1 MYGKAIVNIRLLFC
15 GWCGRA
21 AGRNMGNLL
30 KVFLGYVVMLTIVL
44 FSKGGKRK
52 DNPMKIAITTDSNS
66 GITAGEAEK
75 LGIFLIPMPVMIDTE
90 TYLEGVNIQTEQL
103 FEAMEQERSVSSS
116 QPAPGSILQLWNS
129 IFEHGYD
136 AIVHIPMTSGLS
148 GSCQNAAM
156 LAEDFDGRVYVV
168 DNHRISVTQKGSV
181 LEAKHMVDAGCTP
194 EEIKAYLEASGFQAS
209 IYLTVAD
216 LKYLQRGGR
225 LSSSAALLGTLLN
238 IKPILSIQGYQIDVF
253 SKVRGLKACEKKM
266 IEAVQ
271 SDISARFA
279 DVPMEKLRIEAGG
292 TQRNQEDRDS
302 WKSAVQAAFPG
313 MEIGYV
319 TLPCS
324 IASHVGPDCVAMAVY
339 ASEY

>member
-1 MYGKAIVNIRLLFC
+1 
-15 GWCGRA
+15 
-21 AGRNMGNLL
+21 
-30 KVFLGYVVMLTIVL
+30 ML
-44 FSKGGKRK
+44 
-52 DNPMKIAITTDSNS
+52 
-66 GITAGEAEK
+66 
-75 LGIFLIPMPVMIDTE
+75 PMPVIIDEE
-90 TYLEGVNIQTEQL
+90 TYLEGLNIHTEQL
-103 FEAMEQERSVSSS
+103 FTAMELERSVSSS

-129 IFEHGYD
+129 IFERGYD
-136 AIVHIPMTSGLS
+136 AIVYIPMTSELS

-168 DNHRISVTQKGSV
+168 DNRRISVTQRGAV
-181 LEAKHMVDAGCTP
+181 LEAKHMADAGYLP
-194 EEIKAYLEASGFQAS
+194 EEIKSYLEASAFQAS

-271 SDISARFA
+271 NDISTRFA

-292 TQRNQEDRDS
+292 TQRNQEDRDHWQS
-302 WKSAVQAAFPG
+302 TVQAAFPG
-313 MEIGYV
+313 AAVGYV

-324 IASHVGPDCVAMAVY
+324 IASHVGPDCVAMAVF

>member
-1 MYGKAIVNIRLLFC
+1 
-15 GWCGRA
+15 
-21 AGRNMGNLL
+21 
-30 KVFLGYVVMLTIVL
+30 
-44 FSKGGKRK
+44 
-52 DNPMKIAITTDSNS
+52 MKIAITTDSNS
-66 GITAGEAEK
+66 GITAQEAEK
-75 LGIFLIPMPVMIDTE
+75 LGVFLLPMPVIIDE
-90 TYLEGVNIQTEQL
+90 KTYLEGLNIHTEQL
-103 FEAMEQERSVSSS
+103 FAAMELERGVSSS

-129 IFEHGYD
+129 IFEQGYD
-136 AIVHIPMTSGLS
+136 AIVYIPMTSGLS

-168 DNHRISVTQKGSV
+168 DNHRISVTQRGSV
-181 LEAKHMVDAGCTP
+181 LEAKHMADAGYPP
-194 EEIKAYLEASGFQAS
+194 EEIKAYLEASAFQAS

-253 SKVRGLKACEKKM
+253 SKVHGLKACEKKM

-271 SDISARFA
+271 NDISTRFA

-292 TQRNQEDRDS
+292 TQRNQEDRDHWQS
-302 WKSAVQAAFPG
+302 TVQAAFPG
-313 MEIGYV
+313 AAVEYV

-324 IASHVGPDCVAMAVY
+324 IASHVGPDCMAMAVF

>member
-1 MYGKAIVNIRLLFC
+1 
-15 GWCGRA
+15 
-21 AGRNMGNLL
+21 
-30 KVFLGYVVMLTIVL
+30 
-44 FSKGGKRK
+44 
-52 DNPMKIAITTDSNS
+52 MKIAITTDSNS
-66 GITAGEAEK
+66 GITAQEAEK
-75 LGIFLIPMPVMIDTE
+75 LGVFLLPMPVIIDE
-90 TYLEGVNIQTEQL
+90 KTYLEGLNIHTEQL
-103 FEAMEQERSVSSS
+103 FAAMELERGVSSS

-129 IFEHGYD
+129 IFEQGYD
-136 AIVHIPMTSGLS
+136 AIVYIPMTSGLS

-168 DNHRISVTQKGSV
+168 DNHRISVTQRGSV
-181 LEAKHMVDAGCTP
+181 LEAKHMADAGYPP
-194 EEIKAYLEASGFQAS
+194 EEIKAYLEASAFQAS

-271 SDISARFA
+271 NDISTRFA

-292 TQRNQEDRDS
+292 TQRNQEDRDHWQS
-302 WKSAVQAAFPG
+302 TVQAAFPG
-313 MEIGYV
+313 AAVEYV

-324 IASHVGPDCVAMAVY
+324 IASHVGPDCMAMAVF

>member
-1 MYGKAIVNIRLLFC
+1 
-15 GWCGRA
+15 
-21 AGRNMGNLL
+21 
-30 KVFLGYVVMLTIVL
+30 
-44 FSKGGKRK
+44 
-52 DNPMKIAITTDSNS
+52 MKIAITTDSNS
-66 GITAGEAEK
+66 GITAQEAEK
-75 LGIFLIPMPVMIDTE
+75 LGVFLLPMPVIIDEE
-90 TYLEGVNIQTEQL
+90 TYLEGLNIHTEQL
-103 FEAMEQERSVSSS
+103 FAAMELERGVSSS

-129 IFEHGYD
+129 IFEQGYD
-136 AIVHIPMTSGLS
+136 AIVYIPMTSGLS

-168 DNHRISVTQKGSV
+168 DNHRISVTQRGSV
-181 LEAKHMVDAGCTP
+181 LEAKHMADAGYPP
-194 EEIKAYLEASGFQAS
+194 EEIKAYLEASAFQAS
-209 IYLTVAD
+209 IYLTIAD

-271 SDISARFA
+271 NDISTRFA

-292 TQRNQEDRDS
+292 TQRNQEDRDHWQS
-302 WKSAVQAAFPG
+302 TVQAAFPG
-313 MEIGYV
+313 AAVEYV

-324 IASHVGPDCVAMAVY
+324 IASHVGPDCMAMAVF

>member
-1 MYGKAIVNIRLLFC
+1 MNDYNLPD
-15 GWCGRA
+15 GRDCA
-21 AGRNMGNLL
+21 DYVDKQKGNA
-30 KVFLGYVVMLTIVL
+30 
-44 FSKGGKRK
+44 
-52 DNPMKIAITTDSNS
+52 MKIAITTDSNS
-66 GITAGEAEK
+66 GITAQEAEK
-75 LGIFLIPMPVMIDTE
+75 LGVFLLPMPVIIDKE
-90 TYLEGVNIQTEQL
+90 TYLEGLNIHTEQL
-103 FEAMEQERSVSSS
+103 FTAMELERSVSSS

-129 IFEHGYD
+129 IFEQGYD
-136 AIVHIPMTSGLS
+136 AIVYIPMTSGLS

-168 DNHRISVTQKGSV
+168 DNHRISVTQRGSV
-181 LEAKHMVDAGCTP
+181 LEAKHMADAGYPP
-194 EEIKAYLEASGFQAS
+194 EEIKAYLEASAFQAS
-209 IYLTVAD
+209 IYLTIAD

-271 SDISARFA
+271 NDISTRFA

-292 TQRNQEDRDS
+292 TQRNQEDRDHWQS
-302 WKSAVQAAFPG
+302 TVQAAFPG
-313 MEIGYV
+313 AAVEYV

-324 IASHVGPDCVAMAVY
+324 IASHVGPDCVAMAVF

>member
-1 MYGKAIVNIRLLFC
+1 
-15 GWCGRA
+15 
-21 AGRNMGNLL
+21 
-30 KVFLGYVVMLTIVL
+30 
-44 FSKGGKRK
+44 
-52 DNPMKIAITTDSNS
+52 MKIAITTDSNS
-66 GITAGEAEK
+66 GITAQEAEK
-75 LGIFLIPMPVMIDTE
+75 LGLFLLPMPVIIDE
-90 TYLEGVNIQTEQL
+90 KTYLEGLNIHTEQL
-103 FEAMEQERSVSSS
+103 FAAMELERGVSSS

-129 IFEHGYD
+129 IFERGYD
-136 AIVHIPMTSGLS
+136 AIVYIPMTSGLS

-168 DNHRISVTQKGSV
+168 DNRRISVTQRGAV
-181 LEAKHMVDAGCTP
+181 LEAKHMADAGYLP
-194 EEIKAYLEASGFQAS
+194 EEIKSYLEASAFQAS

-271 SDISARFA
+271 NDISTRFA

-292 TQRNQEDRDS
+292 TQRNQEDRDHWQS
-302 WKSAVQAAFPG
+302 TVQAAFPG
-313 MEIGYV
+313 AAVGYV

-324 IASHVGPDCVAMAVY
+324 IASHVGPDCVAMAVF

>member
-1 MYGKAIVNIRLLFC
+1 
-15 GWCGRA
+15 
-21 AGRNMGNLL
+21 
-30 KVFLGYVVMLTIVL
+30 
-44 FSKGGKRK
+44 
-52 DNPMKIAITTDSNS
+52 MKIAITTDSNS
-66 GITAGEAEK
+66 GITAQEAEK
-75 LGIFLIPMPVMIDTE
+75 LGVFLLPMPVIIDEE
-90 TYLEGVNIQTEQL
+90 TYLEGLNIHTEQL
-103 FEAMEQERSVSSS
+103 FAAMELERGVSSS

-129 IFEHGYD
+129 IFEQGYD
-136 AIVHIPMTSGLS
+136 AIVYIPMTSGLS

-156 LAEDFDGRVYVV
+156 LAEDFEGRVYVV
-168 DNHRISVTQKGSV
+168 DNHRISVTQRGSV
-181 LEAKHMVDAGCTP
+181 LEAKHMADAGYPP
-194 EEIKAYLEASGFQAS
+194 EEIKAYLEASAFQAS

-271 SDISARFA
+271 NDISTRFA

-292 TQRNQEDRDS
+292 TQRNQEDRDHWQS
-302 WKSAVQAAFPG
+302 TVQAAFPG
-313 MEIGYV
+313 AAVEYV

-324 IASHVGPDCVAMAVY
+324 IASHVGPDCMAMAVF

>member
-1 MYGKAIVNIRLLFC
+1 MNDYNLPD
-15 GWCGRA
+15 GRDCA
-21 AGRNMGNLL
+21 DYVDKQKGNA
-30 KVFLGYVVMLTIVL
+30 
-44 FSKGGKRK
+44 
-52 DNPMKIAITTDSNS
+52 MKIAITTDSNS
-66 GITAGEAEK
+66 GITAQEAEK
-75 LGIFLIPMPVMIDTE
+75 LGVFLLPMPVIIDEE
-90 TYLEGVNIQTEQL
+90 TYLEGLNIHTEQL
-103 FEAMEQERSVSSS
+103 FAAMELERGVSSS

-129 IFEHGYD
+129 IFEQGYD
-136 AIVHIPMTSGLS
+136 AIVYIPMTSGLS

-156 LAEDFDGRVYVV
+156 LAEDFEGRVYVV
-168 DNHRISVTQKGSV
+168 DNHRISVTQRGSV
-181 LEAKHMVDAGCTP
+181 LEAKHMADAGYPP
-194 EEIKAYLEASGFQAS
+194 EEIKAYLEASAFQAS

-271 SDISARFA
+271 NDISTRFA

-292 TQRNQEDRDS
+292 TQRNQEDRDHWQS
-302 WKSAVQAAFPG
+302 TVQAAFPG
-313 MEIGYV
+313 AAVEYV

-324 IASHVGPDCVAMAVY
+324 IASHVGPDCMAMAVF